1 MPQRPGDPF
10 TDLGLLQ
17 REVNTLFERLL
28 SSERGEGADGQWS
41 PPVDV
46 YECRGKLLVVVEVA
60 GIGPDS
66 LRVVHRNGDIVVSGE
81 RRERRSRSKNI
92 VYHCV
97 ERPGGRFARRIPLDG
112 PLDVAAAEA
121 VLAGGLLT
129 ITLPRLPERR
139 GRETEIAV
147 RREEP

>member
-66 LRVVHRNGDIVVSGE
+66 LRVVHRNGDGPAGAS
-81 RRERRSRSKNI
+81 RAASHSTARSTW
-92 VYHCV
+92 
-97 ERPGGRFARRIPLDG
+97 RPPRPCSR
-112 PLDVAAAEA
+112 
-121 VLAGGLLT
+121 AGC
-129 ITLPRLPERR
+129 
-139 GRETEIAV
+139 
-147 RREEP
+147 